1 MKRYQ
6 GRIIATVLAMTF
18 IMFWNF
24 LFYGVLGN
32 KINWTVDLLF
42 TLVTL
47 ISVWWLT
54 LYIVESNQLVYKLK
68 ESEKKYKELSS
79 ETNRIMDNLQEIV
92 FQTDRIGYITFL
104 NQAWTTL
111 TGYSVEESLGT
122 MYNDYFDHEERI
134 SNHLIA
140 QLKNKEPEGRIE
152 VLYHRKDGSKFWGEV
167 HYKLYYKNGQFTGSL
182 GTLTDVTERKK
193 AEMELFKSNQRLA
206 MQSQKLAMAGQ
217 LAAGIAH
224 EVRNPLTSVN
234 GFLQLMKAE
243 YPDRKDYFDI
253 IFSEIKR
260 IDSVLGELLVLAKP
274 HQVQFKKIKIN
285 SVLQQVATLLETNA
299 VLSHIKIEK
308 AFQHGEEWE
317 INGDENQIKQVFI
330 NLIKNGIEAMPDGGK
345 ITISSKAE
353 GDYVKISIKD
363 EGGGISQ
370 ADLAKLG
377 EPFFSTKEEGTGLG
391 LTICLN
397 IIGAHNGEMKI
408 DSKLGEGSTFHILLP
423 VDKGAASE
431 ENDIQQGCCSRATI
445 K

>member
-6 GRIIATVLAMTF
+6 GRIIATALAMTF
-18 IMFWNF
+18 IMFWNY
-24 LFYGVLGN
+24 LFYGILGN
-32 KINWTVDLLF
+32 QINWTVDLLF

-47 ISVWWLT
+47 VSVWWLT
-54 LYIVESNQLVYKLK
+54 LYIDESNQLVYKLK
-68 ESEKKYKELSS
+68 ESEKQYKELSAA
-79 ETNRIMDNLQEIV
+79 TNRIMDNLQEIV
-92 FQTDRIGYITFL
+92 FQTDRKGNITFL

-111 TGYSVEESLGT
+111 TGFSIEESLGT

-134 SNHLIA
+134 SNHLMS
-140 QLKNKEPEGRIE
+140 QLKNREREGRIE

-167 HYKLYYKNGQFTGSL
+167 HYKLYYTNGQFTGSL
-182 GTLTDVTERKK
+182 GTLTDVTERKNT
-193 AEMELFKSNQRLA
+193 EMELLKSNQRLA

-234 GFLQLMKAE
+234 GFLQLMKTE
-243 YPDRKDYFDI
+243 YPDRTEYFDI

-285 SVLQQVATLLETNA
+285 SVLQQVTTLLETNA
-299 VLSHIKIEK
+299 VLSHIEIEK
-308 AFQHGEEWE
+308 AFQKEGREWE

-345 ITISSKAE
+345 ITISSEKEASF
-353 GDYVKISIKD
+353 VKISIKD
-363 EGGGISQ
+363 EGGGMSQ
-370 ADLAKLG
+370 DDLAKIG
-377 EPFFSTKEEGTGLG
+377 EPFFSTKQEGTGLG

-397 IIGAHNGEMKI
+397 IIGAHNGELKV

-423 VDKGAASE
+423 LEEGAQYEKS
-431 ENDIQQGCCSRATI
+431 QKLSHAT
-445 K
+445 

>member
-6 GRIIATVLAMTF
+6 ARIIATVLAMTF
-18 IMFWNF
+18 IMFWNY

-54 LYIVESNQLVYKLK
+54 LYIDESNQLVYKLK
-68 ESEKKYKELSS
+68 ESEKKYKDLSV

-92 FQTDRIGYITFL
+92 FQTDRKGMITFL

-111 TGYSVEESLGT
+111 TGYSVETSLGK

-140 QLKNKEPEGRIE
+140 QLKNKECEGRIE

-167 HYKLYYKNGQFTGSL
+167 HYKLYYTGGQFTGSL
-182 GTLTDVTERKK
+182 GTLTDVTERKN

-234 GFLQLMKAE
+234 GFLQLMKTE
-243 YPDRKDYFDI
+243 YPDRTEYFDI

-299 VLSHIKIEK
+299 VLSHIEIEK
-308 AFQHGEEWE
+308 SFQNGKEWG

-345 ITISSKAE
+345 ITISSEQE
-353 GDYVKISIKD
+353 GEYVKVSIKD

-423 VDKGAASE
+423 IDEDTPFDNRNVQKAY
-431 ENDIQQGCCSRATI
+431 CSHAT
-445 K
+445 

>member
-1 MKRYQ
+1 MRRYQ

-18 IMFWNF
+18 IMFWNY

-47 ISVWWLT
+47 VSVWWLT
-54 LYIVESNQLVYKLK
+54 LYIDESNQLVYKLK
-68 ESEKKYKELSS
+68 ESEKQYKELSA

-92 FQTDRIGYITFL
+92 FQTDRKGIITFL

-111 TGYSVEESLGT
+111 TGYSVKESIGT

-140 QLKNKEPEGRIE
+140 QLKNKEREGRIE
-152 VLYHRKDGSKFWGEV
+152 VLYHRKNGSKFWGEV
-167 HYKLYYKNGQFTGSL
+167 HYKLYYTNGQFTGSL
-182 GTLTDVTERKK
+182 GTLTDVTERKN
-193 AEMELFKSNQRLA
+193 AEMELLKSNQRLA

-234 GFLQLMKAE
+234 GFLQLMKTE
-243 YPDRKDYFDI
+243 YPDRSQYFDI

-285 SVLQQVATLLETNA
+285 SVLQQVTTLLETNA
-299 VLSHIKIEK
+299 VLAHIEIKK
-308 AFQHGEEWE
+308 AFEQGKEWE

-345 ITISSKAE
+345 ITISSEQE
-353 GDYVKISIKD
+353 GDFVKISIKD

-370 ADLAKLG
+370 DDLDKLG
-377 EPFFSTKEEGTGLG
+377 EPFFSTKKEGTGLG

-423 VDKGAASE
+423 LDNQMEKAEKTKPYIMPSKM
-431 ENDIQQGCCSRATI
+431 I
-445 K
+445 

>member
-6 GRIIATVLAMTF
+6 GRIISTVLAMTF
-18 IMFWNF
+18 IMFWNY

-32 KINWTVDLLF
+32 KINWTVDVLF

-54 LYIVESNQLVYKLK
+54 LYIDESNQLVYKLK
-68 ESEKKYKELSS
+68 ESEKKYKQLSA

-92 FQTDRIGYITFL
+92 FQTDRKGIITFL

-111 TGYSVEESLGT
+111 TGYSVESSLGT

-134 SNHLIA
+134 SNHLNQ
-140 QLKNKEPEGRIE
+140 QLKNKEHEGRIE

-167 HYKLYYKNGQFTGSL
+167 HYKLYYTNGQFTGSL

-234 GFLQLMKAE
+234 GFLQLMKTE
-243 YPDRKDYFDI
+243 YPDRSSYFDI

-260 IDSVLGELLVLAKP
+260 IDCVLGELLVLAKP

-285 SVLQQVATLLETNA
+285 SVLRQVATLLETNA
-299 VLSHIKIEK
+299 VLSRIKIEK
-308 AFQHGEEWE
+308 TFENGKEWE

-345 ITISSKAE
+345 ITISTE
-353 GDYVKISIKD
+353 QEDDFVKVSIKD

-423 VDKGAASE
+423 IDKDEPLDKQYAE
-431 ENDIQQGCCSRATI
+431 ETYCGHTT
-445 K
+445 

>member
-1 MKRYQ
+1 MRRYQ

-18 IMFWNF
+18 IMFWNY

-47 ISVWWLT
+47 VSVWWLT
-54 LYIVESNQLVYKLK
+54 LYIDESNQLVYKLK
-68 ESEKKYKELSS
+68 ESEKQYKELSA

-92 FQTDRIGYITFL
+92 FQTDRKGIITFL

-111 TGYSVEESLGT
+111 TGYSVKESIGT

-140 QLKNKEPEGRIE
+140 QLKNREREGRIE
-152 VLYHRKDGSKFWGEV
+152 VLYHRKNGSKFWGEV
-167 HYKLYYKNGQFTGSL
+167 HYKLYYTNGQFTGSL
-182 GTLTDVTERKK
+182 GTLTDVTERKN
-193 AEMELFKSNQRLA
+193 AEMELLKSNQRLA

-234 GFLQLMKAE
+234 GFLQLMKTE
-243 YPDRKDYFDI
+243 YPDRSQYFDI

-285 SVLQQVATLLETNA
+285 SVLQQVTTLLETNA
-299 VLSHIKIEK
+299 VLAHIEIKK
-308 AFQHGEEWE
+308 AFEQGKEWE

-345 ITISSKAE
+345 ITISSEQE
-353 GDYVKISIKD
+353 GDFVKISIKD

-370 ADLAKLG
+370 DDLDKLG
-377 EPFFSTKEEGTGLG
+377 EPFFSTKKEGTGLG

-423 VDKGAASE
+423 LDNQMEKAEKTKPYIMPSKM
-431 ENDIQQGCCSRATI
+431 I
-445 K
+445 